1 MAGADDAI
9 LLLTGFGP
17 FEGVPENP
25 SGRAAE
31 ALAADPDIHSV
42 VLPVSFRAA
51 PLAFDAA
58 LAQLEPTVPAALIG
72 LGVHRGPEFRL
83 ERRACRPLRAGRPD
97 LDGVS
102 AAAIPLEGPPEL
114 CTGVDLEALAGEL
127 RAAGAGHV
135 RISDDAGGY
144 VCERLYRHS
153 LEAGARLGIPAVFLH
168 VPPLAALPLERQ
180 LPVVRELV
188 RAIRSRAS

>member
-9 LLLTGFGP
+9 LLLSGFGP
-17 FEGVPENP
+17 FEGVPDNP

-31 ALAADPDIHSV
+31 ALAADPGIHAV

-51 PLAFDAA
+51 PRALDAA
-58 LAQLEPTVPAALIG
+58 LAALAPSVPAALIG

-83 ERRACRPLRAGRPD
+83 ERRACRPLRSGRPD
-97 LDGVS
+97 LDGVCAS
-102 AAAIPLEGPPEL
+102 AIPLEGPPEL
-114 CTGVDLEALAGEL
+114 CTGIDLEALAGEL
-127 RAAGAGHV
+127 RAAGAERV

-153 LEAGARLGIPAVFLH
+153 LEAGARLGVPAVFLH
-168 VPPLAALPLERQ
+168 VPPLLALPLERQ
-180 LPVVRELV
+180 LPVVRGLI
-188 RAIRSRAS
+188 RAVRSRA